1 MMPSSS
7 PVKVVKANTPAIL
20 IPKKNVKMMYA
31 SIGRRKSP
39 VRASIGS
46 MMTSGRF
53 GTTKLTGDRWSSTKI
68 GSYSSGVTRSSEV
81 YDNM

>member
-46 MMTSGRF
+46 IKK
-53 GTTKLTGDRWSSTKI
+53 KLTGDRWSSTKI

-81 YDNM
+81 YDTM